1 MWSKAKLMEGVAE
14 DLVQDISSLMYW
26 KELLNIREK
35 TCRSKKKQDLTLSDG
50 KLKSGEN
57 EGVLRRLI

>member
-1 MWSKAKLMEGVAE
+1 MAGVAE
-14 DLVQDISSLMYW
+14 DLVQDISSLMYC

-35 TCRSKKKQDLTLSDG
+35 TCRSKKKQDLTLSEG

-57 EGVLRRLI
+57 EGVLRRLT